1 MKLGSIPWKL
11 RRRLQIL
18 LGLPDR
24 FLREV
29 RGVIHVGAND
39 GGERHVYA
47 KHGLRVLWVEPIPEV
62 FARLQ
67 ANIAGLPT
75 QRAVQGLVTDTDG
88 AECELH
94 ISDNHGLSSS
104 ILDFK
109 EHRAIWPEVAVS
121 HTLRMRTTTL
131 DALLRR
137 EGIDV
142 NDYGALVM
150 DTQGSELLVLKGAR
164 EALRRFKYVKTEAAD
179 FESYAGCCQVKD
191 IDSFMADCGYRPS
204 VRVKFAAH
212 PGGGAYYDIVY
223 RRAG

>member
-1 MKLGSIPWKL
+1 MKLSSIPWKL

-18 LGLPDR
+18 LRLPDR
-24 FLREV
+24 FLRDV

-47 KHGLRVLWVEPIPEV
+47 KHGLRVLWVEPIPEI
-62 FARLQ
+62 FAKLE
-67 ANIAGLPT
+67 ANIAGFPK

-94 ISDNHGLSSS
+94 VADNHGLSSS

-109 EHRAIWPEVAVS
+109 EHRAIWPEVHLS
-121 HTLRMRTTTL
+121 HTLKMKTTTL
-131 DALLRR
+131 DSLIRK

-142 NDYGALVM
+142 NDYDALVM
-150 DTQGSELLVLKGAR
+150 DTQGSELLALRGAR
-164 EALRRFKYVKTEAAD
+164 QALRRFKYVKAEVAD
-179 FESYAGCCQVKD
+179 FESYAECCQVKD
-191 IDSFMADCGYRPS
+191 IESFLAACGYRQS

-212 PGGGAYYDIVY
+212 PEGGAYYDIVY